1 MKPGRD
7 SNKIRTQKGVNTTNT
22 NDIQRIIRE
31 HFESLYS
38 NELENLEQIN
48 QFPDVLD
55 LPNRK
60 KGI

>member
-7 SNKIRTQKGVNTTNT
+7 SNKIRTEKGVNTTNT